1 MPELMGLFISTLFVN
16 NFVFAKMLGL
26 CPFLGVSKKVDNA
39 IGMGMAVIFVI
50 TLASIAGWTVDTF
63 VLVPLGVTYLRTIVF
78 ILTIGSLVAFVEM
91 FIQKVSPP
99 LYKALGIYI
108 PLITTNCIVLGVVI
122 LIANRGF
129 GLLQMLVYAI
139 GAPLGFYIAL
149 FMLSSMNEQLALAK
163 VPKAFQGAAL
173 SLICCGILALAF
185 MGFTGLVRE

>member
-39 IGMGMAVIFVI
+39 IGMGLAVIFVI
-50 TLASIAGWTVDTF
+50 TTASIAGWIMDNF
-63 VLVPLGVTYLRTIVF
+63 VLVPLGITYLRTIVF
-78 ILTIGSLVAFVEM
+78 ILTIGALVQFLEM

-108 PLITTNCIVLGVVI
+108 PLITTNCVVLGVVI

-129 GLLQMLVYAI
+129 TLLEMLVYAI
-139 GAPLGFYIAL
+139 GAPIGFYMAL

-163 VPKAFQGAAL
+163 VPKPFQGAAL
-173 SLICCGILALAF
+173 ALVCCGILSLAF